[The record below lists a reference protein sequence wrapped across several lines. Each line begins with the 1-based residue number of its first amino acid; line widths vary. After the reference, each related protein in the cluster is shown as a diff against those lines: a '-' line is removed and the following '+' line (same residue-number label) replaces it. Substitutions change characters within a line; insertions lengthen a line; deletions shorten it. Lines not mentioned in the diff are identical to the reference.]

1 MYANDMSAQKLCVC
15 VCVCECYKWRGFSHC
30 QGEKSICLS
39 AIEHLRPVMPPIT
52 SNRRVCV
59 CVSSVIS
66 SASLSLRSA
75 IWLLC
80 FSFPHVSSLSLL
92 NFLSILN
99 LSAITQVLKNDTT
112 CLPFSYHTVSLY
124 SYFQLW
130 SNYALIPVHHQYVFF
145 FLSYLWTSNFS
156 F

>member
-15 VCVCECYKWRGFSHC
+15 VCVFANVINGGASPTVRGKNQSAC
-30 QGEKSICLS
+30 QPLNTFGLLCHLS
-39 AIEHLRPVMPPIT
+39 QAID
-52 SNRRVCV
+52 VCV